1 MTRTEPDLWAS
12 SLRGDGD
19 AFGELYDR
27 HRDRVF
33 RHLRRFSESQADAE
47 DATAVVFLEFWRRR
61 SAVRLVDDS
70 VLPWLIVTATNVGRN
85 ASRSRR
91 RYRRALA
98 TIPAQDPAA
107 DASEDA
113 LRRLPLADT
122 DRALAQAID
131 GLPRLDAHLL
141 ALTALEGY
149 SITEAAGVLGL
160 TDGAARVRLFRAR
173 KRLRATLGAP
183 AEEGLLS

>member
-12 SLRGDGD
+12 SLQGDGD
-19 AFGELYDR
+19 AFGELYDQ

-33 RHLRRFSESQADAE
+33 RHLLRFGESHADAE
-47 DATAVVFLEFWRRR
+47 DATAVVFLELWRRR
-61 SAVRLVDDS
+61 GSVHVVDDS

-85 ASRSRR
+85 AARSRR
-91 RYRRALA
+91 RYRGVLLR
-98 TIPAQDPAA
+98 IPAQEAAA

-122 DRALAQAID
+122 DRALARALD
-131 GLPRLDAHLL
+131 ELPRVDAQIL

-149 SITEAAGVLGL
+149 SLAEAASVLGL
-160 TDGAARVRLFRAR
+160 TAGAARARLFRAR
-173 KRLRATLGAP
+173 KRLRATLDAP
-183 AEEGLLS
+183 VEEGLLS